1 MEKDIDKL
9 NKKPAKTSVEV
20 KTKASKKNVK
30 NISEIRESFEKRDD
44 LKRMVFY
51 VVIVNYGQSGNI
63 IKLLKN
69 NHSSAQ
75 FVQIGEGT
83 ATKQV
88 RSILNI
94 EDNTKEIIYSFLRE
108 EFVPDFKMELDAYF
122 ASSKRNAGIAFT
134 IDLSTIVGVKLYKF
148 LTQTVRG

>member
-1 MEKDIDKL
+1 
-9 NKKPAKTSVEV
+9 
-20 KTKASKKNVK
+20 
-30 NISEIRESFEKRDD
+30 
-44 LKRMVFY
+44 MVFY

-94 EDNTKEIIYSFLRE
+94 EDNTKEIIYSFMRE
-108 EFVPDFKMELDAYF
+108 EYVQDFKMELFILQLHINNHSWRREF
-122 ASSKRNAGIAFT
+122 AKIKNVLLVNTKLNAH
-134 IDLSTIVGVKLYKF
+134 KCN
-148 LTQTVRG
+148 VRLFFVLLQQIY